1 MDFIA
6 EYVWVFI
13 IIGVVIILVA
23 IGYIVDKF
31 VINKHQLSNPKKDEL
46 VSAQGVPTNVIPNNE
61 MSNNGAVP
69 FKANVSVLNETMNQT
84 PIEPI
89 KVEDASSD
97 LDTDESVVVTESL
110 FDTQNVNNESVN
122 IDTEKNEDYVWKV

>member
-46 VSAQGVPTNVIPNNE
+46 VPAQGVSTNMIPNNE
-61 MSNNGAVP
+61 MSNNGPGPFEANASVP
-69 FKANVSVLNETMNQT
+69 IEMNQALD
-84 PIEPI
+84 EPV

-97 LDTDESVVVTESL
+97 LDADESVVVTESL

-122 IDTEKNEDYVWKV
+122 IDTEKNEDSVWKV

>member
-46 VSAQGVPTNVIPNNE
+46 VPAQGVSTNMIPNNE
-61 MSNNGAVP
+61 MSNNGPGPFEANASVP
-69 FKANVSVLNETMNQT
+69 IEMNQALD
-84 PIEPI
+84 EPV

-122 IDTEKNEDYVWKV
+122 IDTEKNEDSVWKV

>member
-13 IIGVVIILVA
+13 IVGVVIILVA

-31 VINKHQLSNPKKDEL
+31 VINKHQLSNSKKDEL
-46 VSAQGVPTNVIPNNE
+46 VPAQGVSTNMIPNNE
-61 MSNNGAVP
+61 MSNNGPGPFEANASVP
-69 FKANVSVLNETMNQT
+69 IEMNQALD
-84 PIEPI
+84 EPV

-97 LDTDESVVVTESL
+97 LDADESVVVTESL

-122 IDTEKNEDYVWKV
+122 IDTEKNEDSVWKV

>member
-46 VSAQGVPTNVIPNNE
+46 VPAQGVSTNMIPNNE
-61 MSNNGAVP
+61 MSNNGPGPIEANASVP
-69 FKANVSVLNETMNQT
+69 IEMNQALD
-84 PIEPI
+84 EPV

-97 LDTDESVVVTESL
+97 LDADESVVVTESL

-122 IDTEKNEDYVWKV
+122 IDTEKNEDSVWKV

>member
-13 IIGVVIILVA
+13 IVGVVIILVA

-31 VINKHQLSNPKKDEL
+31 VINKHQLSNPKKDEP
-46 VSAQGVPTNVIPNNE
+46 VPAQGVPTNMIPNNE

-84 PIEPI
+84 PVEPV

-97 LDTDESVVVTESL
+97 LDADESVVVTESL

-122 IDTEKNEDYVWKV
+122 IDTEKNED

>member
-46 VSAQGVPTNVIPNNE
+46 VPTQGVSTNMIPNNE
-61 MSNNGAVP
+61 MSNNGPGPFEANASVP
-69 FKANVSVLNETMNQT
+69 IEMNQALV
-84 PIEPI
+84 EPV

-97 LDTDESVVVTESL
+97 LDADESVVVTESL

-122 IDTEKNEDYVWKV
+122 IDTEKNEDSVWKV

>member
-13 IIGVVIILVA
+13 IVGVVIILVA

-31 VINKHQLSNPKKDEL
+31 VINKHQLSNSKKDEL
-46 VSAQGVPTNVIPNNE
+46 VPAQGVSTNMIPNNE
-61 MSNNGAVP
+61 MSNNGPGP
-69 FKANVSVLNETMNQT
+69 FEANASAPIEMNQT
-84 PIEPI
+84 LVEPV

-97 LDTDESVVVTESL
+97 LDADESVVVTESL

-122 IDTEKNEDYVWKV
+122 IDTEKNEDSVWKV

>member
-13 IIGVVIILVA
+13 IVGVVIILVA

-46 VSAQGVPTNVIPNNE
+46 VPAQGVSTNMIPNNE
-61 MSNNGAVP
+61 MSNNGPGQFEANASVP
-69 FKANVSVLNETMNQT
+69 IEMNQASV
-84 PIEPI
+84 EPV
-89 KVEDASSD
+89 KAEDASSD
-97 LDTDESVVVTESL
+97 LDADESVVVTESL

-122 IDTEKNEDYVWKV
+122 IDTEKNEDSVWKV

>member
-13 IIGVVIILVA
+13 IVGVVIILVA

-46 VSAQGVPTNVIPNNE
+46 VPTQGVSTNMISNNE
-61 MSNNGAVP
+61 MSNNGPGPFEANTSVP
-69 FKANVSVLNETMNQT
+69 IEMNQA
-84 PIEPI
+84 PVEPV

-97 LDTDESVVVTESL
+97 LDADESVVVTESL

-122 IDTEKNEDYVWKV
+122 IDTEKNEDSV

>member
-46 VSAQGVPTNVIPNNE
+46 VPAQGVSTNMMPNNE
-61 MSNNGAVP
+61 MSNNGPGPFEANASVP
-69 FKANVSVLNETMNQT
+69 IEMNQASV
-84 PIEPI
+84 EPV
-89 KVEDASSD
+89 KAEDASSD
-97 LDTDESVVVTESL
+97 LDADESVVVTESL

-122 IDTEKNEDYVWKV
+122 IDTEKNEDSV

>member
-13 IIGVVIILVA
+13 IVGVVIILVA

-46 VSAQGVPTNVIPNNE
+46 VPAQGVSTNMIPNNE
-61 MSNNGAVP
+61 MSNNGPGPFEANASVP
-69 FKANVSVLNETMNQT
+69 IEMNQA
-84 PIEPI
+84 PVEPV

-97 LDTDESVVVTESL
+97 LDADESVVVTESL

-122 IDTEKNEDYVWKV
+122 IDTEKNEDSVWKV

>member
-13 IIGVVIILVA
+13 IVGVVIILVA

-46 VSAQGVPTNVIPNNE
+46 VPTQGVSTNMIPNNE
-61 MSNNGAVP
+61 MSNNGPGPFEANASVP
-69 FKANVSVLNETMNQT
+69 IEMNQALV
-84 PIEPI
+84 EPV

-97 LDTDESVVVTESL
+97 LDADESVVVTESL

-122 IDTEKNEDYVWKV
+122 IDTEKNEDSVWKV

>member
-6 EYVWVFI
+6 EYVLVFI
-13 IIGVVIILVA
+13 IVGVVIILVA

-46 VSAQGVPTNVIPNNE
+46 VPTQGVSTNMIPNNE
-61 MSNNGAVP
+61 MSNNGPGPFEANASVP
-69 FKANVSVLNETMNQT
+69 IEMNQALV
-84 PIEPI
+84 EPV

-97 LDTDESVVVTESL
+97 LDADESVVVTESL

-122 IDTEKNEDYVWKV
+122 IDTEKNEDSVWKV

>member
-13 IIGVVIILVA
+13 IVGVVIILVA

-46 VSAQGVPTNVIPNNE
+46 VPAQGVSTHMIPNNE
-61 MSNNGAVP
+61 MSNNGPGQFEANASVP
-69 FKANVSVLNETMNQT
+69 IEMNQALV
-84 PIEPI
+84 EPV

-97 LDTDESVVVTESL
+97 LDADESVVVTESL

-122 IDTEKNEDYVWKV
+122 IDTEKNEDSVWKV